1 MDIFKI
7 VCSTFA
13 SLISLF
19 TLTKITGNR
28 QMSQLSMFDYVSS
41 VAIGSIAGEMAV
53 LSTGSVILPLV
64 SMMIFAGSS
73 YLISYITCKSIV
85 LRRFFEGQAI
95 LLYQN
100 GTVYEKNLLK
110 VKLDMDELLSECRLS
125 GYFDLEEIHTIYL
138 ENNGQISILP
148 MSASRPA
155 APSDLNLNPDQTIP
169 LPNIIIDGKILKD
182 NMIYI
187 GKNEK
192 WVEMQVKSQGIVNR
206 KDIMLATYDQNKDRL
221 NFYLKHGKKML
232 MDIFE

>member
-19 TLTKITGNR
+19 TLTKFTGNR
-28 QMSQLSMFDYVSS
+28 QMSQLSMFDYISS

-53 LSTGSVILPLV
+53 LSTDSIMQPLV
-64 SMMIFAGSS
+64 SMIIFAGSS

-100 GTVYEKNLLK
+100 GTVYVKNLLK
-110 VKLDMDELLSECRLS
+110 AKLDMDELLSECRLN

-138 ENNGQISILP
+138 ENNGKISILP
-148 MSASRPA
+148 MSSSRPT
-155 APSDLNLNPDQTIP
+155 APSDLNLYPEQTLP
-169 LPNIIIDGKILKD
+169 MPNIIIDGKILKD
-182 NMIYI
+182 NLKFT
-187 GKNEK
+187 GRNEN
-192 WVEMQVKSQGIVNR
+192 WVNIQLKSKGVTDQKQV
-206 KDIMLATYDQNKDRL
+206 MLATYDKNKDQL
-221 NFYLKHGKKML
+221 NLYLKHNKKML
-232 MDIFE
+232 KDIFE